1 MQTKAQIT
9 SDFIIRTVAP
19 VFNKQ
24 GYSGTS
30 ISDITKAT
38 GLTKG
43 AIYGNFTD
51 KNELAVKAFIF
62 NINFVSNKIQ
72 KAVDKEKSAINK
84 LLAIAGFYKNYYQL
98 TSDFGGCPILNIGID
113 ANHQNPE
120 LLQKVKK
127 AIHNLQKFTYTI
139 IEDGKSSNEIK
150 SEVDAEKYARK
161 IFSMVEGAV
170 FMSAILKSQLYMD
183 DLVEALHQLILNE
196 LKK

>member
-62 NINFVSNKIQ
+62 NINFVSKKIQ
-72 KAVDKEKSAINK
+72 EAVEKENSAIDK
-84 LLAIAGFYKNYYQL
+84 LMAIADFYKKYYQL
-98 TSDFGGCPILNIGID
+98 TNDFGGCPILNIGID

-127 AIHNLQKFTYTI
+127 AIHNLQKFTSTI
-139 IEDGKSSNEIK
+139 IENGKSSNEIK

-170 FMSAILKSQLYMD
+170 FMSAMLKSQLYMN